1 MDGSA
6 ARIRGGK
13 VQSGA
18 NDTAMSALP
27 VQRLSASSAD
37 AFRGHLQALGPD
49 DVRLR
54 FGAPLG
60 PDAIAAYVERID
72 FDNDV
77 IFGVFGD
84 ELTLEGAAHLAL
96 SGDLA
101 ELGVSVT
108 PRARGRGIGGAL
120 VARAA
125 EHARNRYVPR
135 LYMHCLAENA
145 TMIRIARR
153 AGMNVMIESGDADAH
168 LSLPRATPLS
178 VTSEMLADRVA
189 LLDYALRQEVE
200 KLRRIGIAMN
210 EPPAR

>member
-1 MDGSA
+1 MTT
-6 ARIRGGK
+6 I
-13 VQSGA
+13 
-18 NDTAMSALP
+18 P
-27 VQRLSASSAD
+27 VQRLSASTQEV
-37 AFRGHLQALGPD
+37 FRIHLHALGPD

-54 FGAPLG
+54 FGTPLG
-60 PDAIAAYVERID
+60 RDAIAAYVGRIN

-84 ELTLEGAAHLAL
+84 AGDALTLEGAAHLAL

-101 ELGVSVT
+101 ELGVSVL
-108 PRARGRGIGGAL
+108 PHARGRGVGGAL

-153 AGMNVMIESGDADAH
+153 VGMDVMIESGDADAH
-168 LSLPRATPLS
+168 LSLPPATPLS

-189 LLDYALRQEVE
+189 LLDYALKSEVE
-200 KLRRIGIAMN
+200 TLRRMGIAMN
-210 EPPAR
+210 APPAG